1 MAIHIQNEAYMK
13 KLLLLLTTTF
23 FLTGC
28 YSVFNGGTGGV
39 IVDAES
45 TASPKRGIAN
55 VDIYAYTDKATRNSD
70 FKSWKE
76 GTIFAPSNT
85 YYGHTSTDNNG
96 NFTISKIVWKEGKPD
111 FGKDAD
117 FTTIYLLY
125 YHENYGLT
133 KDETVITSD
142 STSDTVYA
150 ELTAIKKTTS
160 LNINIYDAATEN
172 LSNETVLVTVSV
184 PQNTDTL
191 TEAAP
196 KVYEQAINGNGVINI
211 SYPRWKN
218 AADKTAG
225 TENTPEIAI
234 NYFQSADQITW
245 KACANNVAADEYSFL
260 PDNFAIK
267 KTVKNSSYTIS
278 LYGKAT
284 RISVPTVNG
293 TYGNNTDSYDGKII
307 RMKAKASDGNFTID
321 CGETTT
327 ISQTLGSSG
336 TQTHGNFSGLGTGF
350 YVIDNSYTGR
360 FTTIEV
366 QFFAE
371 DGSTIGDTKTLRS
384 DTRSYSFK
392 L

>member
-1 MAIHIQNEAYMK
+1 MK
-13 KLLLLLTTTF
+13 RINLIFIMTAAL

-28 YSVFNGGTGGV
+28 YSVFNGGTGGL

-55 VDIYAYTDKATRNSD
+55 VDIYAYTSRSTRDSD
-70 FKSWKE
+70 FKAWKE
-76 GTIFAPSNT
+76 GTVFAPSNT

-160 LNINIYDAATEN
+160 LNINIYDASTANLTNEN
-172 LSNETVLVTVSV
+172 VLVTVSV

-196 KVYEQAINGNGVINI
+196 RVYEQAISGNGVINI

-218 AADKTAG
+218 AADKEAG
-225 TENTPEIAI
+225 NENTPEITI
-234 NYFQSADQITW
+234 TYFQSADQITW
-245 KACANNVAADEYSFL
+245 KACANNTAEEDYSFL
-260 PDNFAIK
+260 PDNFQIK

-293 TYGNNTDSYDGKII
+293 TYGDNTDSYDGKII
-307 RMKAKASDGNFTID
+307 RMKAKASDGSFSID

-327 ISQTLGSSG
+327 SAQALGNSG
-336 TQTHGNFSGLGTGF
+336 TQSHGNFSGLGSGF

-360 FTTIEV
+360 FTTITV
-366 QFFAE
+366 QFYTENGAE
-371 DGSTIGDTKTLRS
+371 IGSPKELRS

>member
-1 MAIHIQNEAYMK
+1 MK
-13 KLLLLLTTTF
+13 KFILILATTF

-28 YSVFNGGTGGV
+28 YSVFNGGTGGL

-55 VDIYAYTDKATRNSD
+55 VDIYAYTDKATRDSD
-70 FKSWKE
+70 FKAWKE

-96 NFTISKIVWKEGKPD
+96 NFTISKIVWKETKPD

-125 YHENYGLT
+125 YHDNYGLT

-150 ELTAIKKTTS
+150 ELTAINKTTS
-160 LNINIYDAATEN
+160 LSINIYDVASANLTNEN
-172 LSNETVLVTVSV
+172 ILVTVTV
-184 PQNTDTL
+184 PQTTDTL
-191 TEAAP
+191 TKAAP
-196 KVYEQAINGNGVINI
+196 KIYEQTITGNGTINI

-218 AADKTAG
+218 QTDKAG
-225 TENTPEIAI
+225 GKENTPEVQI

-245 KACANNVAADEYSFL
+245 KACEYEPEQNNYAFLADDFKI
-260 PDNFAIK
+260 N
-267 KTVKNSSYTIS
+267 KTIKNSSYSVS

-284 RISVPTVNG
+284 RINVPTVNG
-293 TYGNNTDSYDGKII
+293 TYGDTTSSASDGKLI
-307 RMKAKASDGNFTID
+307 RMKAKAPDGNFSID

-327 ISQTLGSSG
+327 QAQTIG
-336 TQTHGNFSGLGTGF
+336 TSNQQTHGNFSGLGNGF
-350 YVIDNSYTGR
+350 FVIDNTYTDR

-371 DGSTIGDTKTLRS
+371 DDSQIGDTKTLRS
-384 DTRSYSFK
+384 DTGTYSFK
-392 L
+392 FD

>member
-1 MAIHIQNEAYMK
+1 MK
-13 KLLLLLTTTF
+13 KFILILATTF

-28 YSVFNGGTGGV
+28 YSVFNGGTGGL

-55 VDIYAYTDKATRNSD
+55 VDIYAYTDKATRDSD
-70 FKSWKE
+70 FKAWKE

-96 NFTISKIVWKEGKPD
+96 NFTISKIVWKETKPD

-125 YHENYGLT
+125 YHDNYGLT

-150 ELTAIKKTTS
+150 ELTAINKTTS
-160 LNINIYDAATEN
+160 LSINIYDVASANPTNEN
-172 LSNETVLVTVSV
+172 ILVTVTV
-184 PQNTDTL
+184 PQITDTL
-191 TEAAP
+191 TKAAP
-196 KVYEQAINGNGVINI
+196 KIYEQTITGNGTINI

-218 AADKTAG
+218 QTDKAG
-225 TENTPEIAI
+225 GKENTPEVQI

-245 KACANNVAADEYSFL
+245 KACEYEPEQNNYAFLADDFKI
-260 PDNFAIK
+260 N
-267 KTVKNSSYTIS
+267 KTIKNSSYSVS

-284 RISVPTVNG
+284 RINVPTVNG
-293 TYGNNTDSYDGKII
+293 TYGDTTSSASDGKLI
-307 RMKAKASDGNFTID
+307 RMKAKAPDGNFSID

-327 ISQTLGSSG
+327 QAQTIG
-336 TQTHGNFSGLGTGF
+336 TSNQQTHGNFSGLGNGF
-350 YVIDNSYTGR
+350 FVIDNTYTDR

-371 DGSTIGDTKTLRS
+371 DDSQIGDTKTLRS
-384 DTRSYSFK
+384 DTGTYSFK
-392 L
+392 FD

>member
-1 MAIHIQNEAYMK
+1 MK
-13 KLLLLLTTTF
+13 KFILILATTF
-23 FLTGC
+23 FLTSC

-39 IVDAES
+39 VVDAES

-55 VDIYAYTDKATRNSD
+55 VDIYAYTDKATRDSD
-70 FKSWKE
+70 YKSWKE

-160 LNINIYDAATEN
+160 LNINIYDVASANLTNEN
-172 LSNETVLVTVSV
+172 ILVTVTV
-184 PQNTDTL
+184 PQTTDTL
-191 TEAAP
+191 TKAAP
-196 KVYEQAINGNGVINI
+196 KIYEQTITGNGTINI

-218 AADKTAG
+218 AADKAAG
-225 TENTPEIAI
+225 KENTPEVQI

-245 KACANNVAADEYSFL
+245 KACEYEPELNNYAFLADDFKI
-260 PDNFAIK
+260 N
-267 KTVKNSSYTIS
+267 KTIKNSSYSVS

-284 RISVPTVNG
+284 RINMPTVNG
-293 TYGNNTDSYDGKII
+293 TYGDTTSSASDGKLI
-307 RMKAKASDGNFTID
+307 RMKAKAPDGNFTID

-327 ISQTLGSSG
+327 TAQALGNSG
-336 TQTHGNFSGLGTGF
+336 QQTHGNFSGLGNGF
-350 YVIDNSYTGR
+350 FVIDNTYTDR

-371 DGSTIGDTKTLRS
+371 DGSQIGDTKTLRS